1 MSKCRHYFPRLVL
14 LPEQEHRLHHLPQ
27 YPGLHQGK
35 VGHLPF
41 FNSQPGVSQV
51 AKHYLLYIL
60 YPLSLDLLPSSIPR
74 AAPGE
79 SRSSSST
86 FFNNQPDVSQ
96 VSKHVPLYLT
106 SVVDR
111 KNSLNLPN
119 SIWIRILNFGPIWIR
134 RK

>member
-60 YPLSLDLLPSSIPR
+60 YPLSLDLLPSSIPW

-106 SVVDR
+106 SVVD